1 MKLPEVW
8 STPQP
13 DLIVDRMKLEAANS
27 FTFNNYIPQD
37 YQAYRKKVL
46 SELGEQM
53 GFFIDHDLPLDV
65 EVTGT
70 VYRDG
75 YRIEKLSYQSVENRY
90 VTACLYIPDGDGPF
104 PAVLNVHGHHITGH
118 LAERVQQRGHILAR
132 NGFVCLSVD
141 AFGSGERSTVHG
153 VPEFHGGHRGHLLF
167 NLGESLAG
175 IQITDNMR
183 GVDLL
188 CSLPYVD
195 KENLGV
201 TGASGGGNQTMYTA
215 AFDDRLKAAASCVS
229 VGTYRC
235 LVMGQNCPCETIP
248 NAFNICEEAG
258 LISCIA
264 PRAYMMLNAFYDQYS
279 TFVPAEM
286 METWKIA
293 RKAWEYAGVPENLSY
308 RIFPTNHGY
317 YADALEAM
325 LGFFTRHLKG
335 IGHGDPVAIP
345 KDIQYMTLEEAMVYP
360 KGKAPEKLNGIQAY
374 GCKIGEKLKAE
385 RAVLTSGEKK
395 AGLEKVLNSYP
406 VKISAVSGGSYED
419 GWEKLTFRT
428 SHGFTIPALLRESKN
443 GKWRILSGARGK
455 QTLENQSYLQ
465 ESADSGDGV
474 VVFDVFASGER
485 GKEYGVSIALDYQHT
500 SRSCLYFGWTMMGEW
515 VREYTAIAQWLKEAK
530 NASGVTVYGYRD
542 AGLAALLSGAL
553 YGGLEKIVLDTAPV
567 TFDWSAHDVTDFL
580 ITTMAMT
587 VPFILKYGDV
597 SDMEQLAAPAKV
609 EWIGEKI
616 FA

>member
-1 MKLPEVW
+1 MKLPNVW

-13 DLIVDRMKLEAANS
+13 NLIIDRMKLDAGNLFA
-27 FTFNNYIPQD
+27 FNNYIPKD
-37 YQAYRKKVL
+37 YKAYRQEILQK
-46 SELGEQM
+46 LGEQM
-53 GFFIDHDLPLDV
+53 GFSIDHDLPLEM

-70 VYRDG
+70 IFREG
-75 YRIEKLSYQSVENRY
+75 YRIEKVSYQAVPNRY
-90 VTACLYIPDGDGPF
+90 VTACLYIPDGEGPF

-141 AFGSGERSTVHG
+141 AFGAGERSEKHG
-153 VPEFHGGHRGHLLF
+153 VCEFHGGHRGHLLY
-167 NLGESLAG
+167 NLGETLAG

-195 KENLGV
+195 KDNLGV
-201 TGASGGGNQTMYTA
+201 TGASGGGNQTMYVA
-215 AFDDRLKAAASCVS
+215 AFDDRLKAAVSCVS
-229 VGTYRC
+229 VGSYRC
-235 LVMGQNCPCETIP
+235 LVMGHNCPCETIP

-264 PRAYMMLNAFYDQYS
+264 PRAYLMLNAFYDQYS
-279 TFVPAEM
+279 TFVPSEM

-293 RKAWEYAGVPENLSY
+293 RKAWEYAGVPENFGY

-317 YADALEAM
+317 YQDALEAM

-335 IGHGDPVAIP
+335 IGHGDPMAIP
-345 KDIQYMTLEEAMVYP
+345 QDIQYMTMEEAMVYP
-360 KGKAPEKLNGIQAY
+360 KGEAPAKLTGIQAY
-374 GCKIGEKLKAE
+374 GCTVTEKLNAE
-385 RAVLTSGEKK
+385 RAALSPEQKK

-406 VKISAVSGGSYED
+406 VKITAASGGSFEN

-428 SHGFTIPALLRESKN
+428 SHGFMIPALLKESAN
-443 GKWRILSGARGK
+443 GKWRILSGACGK
-455 QTLENQSYLQ
+455 QTLENQEYLR
-465 ESADSGDGV
+465 ESAESGDGLLI
-474 VVFDVFASGER
+474 FDVFASGER
-485 GKEYGVSIALDYQHT
+485 GEEYGRSTALDYQHT

-515 VREYTAIAQWLKEAK
+515 VREYTAIAKWLKENKRVEELTA
-530 NASGVTVYGYRD
+530 YGFRD
-542 AGLAALLSGAL
+542 AGLAALISGAL
-553 YGGLEKIVLDTAPV
+553 YGDFAKIILDSAPAS
-567 TFDWSAHDVTDFL
+567 FNWSAHDISDFL

-587 VPFILKYGDV
+587 VPFILKYADV
-597 SDMEQLAAPAKV
+597 PEIQEFASSASV
-609 EWIGEKI
+609 EWIGKKV